1 MGRQVAVRILAVTV
15 LVLGSGF
22 AAQQVVRYPGSEH
35 EGAAFDIRQV
45 VPGVYHPLGTGAMSV
60 GANAVVVVG
69 DRDLLIVDTNVSPAA
84 AATLRDELRAVVD
97 KPIRTVVN
105 THFHYDHAHGNQ
117 IYGPDVEI
125 IGHEFTREMMAA
137 GRSMSGRTYDN
148 MVRPLPERIAALR
161 AQRDTT
167 TDAAGRAAA
176 ARQIAVQEAYKA
188 ATDADTPVPP
198 TTTLSRRL
206 TLYRG
211 GREIRIL
218 FLGRAHTAGDVV
230 VHLPGE
236 RVLITGDMLSS
247 NPPYMGDGY
256 PVEWVE
262 TLEQL
267 KSLEFDWI
275 VPGHGPAFQD
285 RAKIDHLQAYL
296 RDFWVRAREL
306 HGAGVGAAEAA
317 RRIDM
322 RDHAAGFPSIRAAG
336 VNALGVERAY
346 ELLDGGR

>member
-1 MGRQVAVRILAVTV
+1 MSRALAVRILAVAV

-22 AAQQVVRYPGSEH
+22 VTQQVVRYPGSEH
-35 EGAAFDIRQV
+35 EGAAFEIRSI
-45 VPGVYHPLGTGAMSV
+45 VPGVYHALGTGAMSV
-60 GANAVVVVG
+60 GANAVIVEG

-84 AATLRDELRAVVD
+84 AATLREELRAVVD

-148 MVRPLPERIAALR
+148 MVRPLPSRIAALE

-167 TDAAGRAAA
+167 GDAAARATL
-176 ARQIAVQEAYKA
+176 ARQIAVQQAYRA
-188 ATDADTPVPP
+188 ATDAVTPVPP
-198 TTTLSRRL
+198 NTTLSSRL
-206 TLYRG
+206 TLQRG

-218 FLGRAHTAGDVV
+218 FLGRAHTGGDVV
-230 VHLPGE
+230 VHLPAD

-267 KSLEFDWI
+267 KALDFDWI

-285 RAKIDHLQAYL
+285 RAKIDQLQAYL
-296 RDFWVRAREL
+296 RDFWSRARAL
-306 HGAGVGAAEAA
+306 HATGVGSAEAA

-322 RDHAAGFPSIRAAG
+322 RDHAGAFPSIRAAG
-336 VNALGVERAY
+336 VNALGIERAY
-346 ELLDGGR
+346 ELLDGGT